1 MDRSSGPT
9 SYDSQAEAGGA
20 APWRAAL
27 IGTRLADRYDIL
39 ALVGAGGMGEVYR
52 ARDRELDELVAL
64 KVIRADLANDATLI
78 ERFRHEV
85 KLARRV
91 THRNVAR
98 TFELGRAGGVVFCT
112 MELIEGEA
120 LTGRLDRGAL
130 AVGEAVAIA
139 RAVCDGLAAA
149 HAVGVVH
156 RDVKPDNILLAAD
169 GRVVVADFGVAAAAV
184 DGAQG
189 LSGTIAYMAP
199 EQALGDPPSPL
210 VDVYA
215 VGVVVHEMVTGE
227 RAFAGP
233 AATILDAKHTVEHVV
248 TPVGGE
254 VTAELAA
261 VIAAA
266 TAREPR
272 RRTPSAKA
280 LHDALA
286 PWVAHAEVPA
296 RVRVRAGA
304 AVAEH
309 VVTVVAPPSLDPA
322 RDYLA
327 RALHDALL
335 GRLLR
340 APRLRVHART
350 AATAA
355 PGDDV
360 VALGGDGT
368 LVMHRGGAR
377 VLELALPL
385 AVDHI
390 AGAAELAAAA
400 VVAAV
405 GLADPGVADRAGPA
419 YELWLRA
426 RHVTQTN
433 LESHR
438 QAVDLLEQAL
448 QLAPDDPRI
457 LSTLAMTHV
466 RRAFFDPSAA
476 ASIVARASELA
487 RAAIASG
494 PEVAD
499 AHLAVGHVELNVGDP
514 VIAAGHFRV
523 AIARAPQL
531 AEAHEYMGRML
542 LEANYIELAQVR
554 LDEAI
559 AIAPH
564 LMSPRWEL
572 ARAHALTGRWQ
583 DYDRVVEELGA
594 SSSSRIV
601 ALGRFAMWR
610 GDPVMVARARPLIAA
625 ADGALAPM
633 LLPRLF
639 EIYLDPAQWRRYRDE
654 VLATALD
661 PRPQNCRRKA
671 FLAQLAAEAAS
682 HVGDVEVAVRC
693 IHHAVDNGLFDL
705 AWLER
710 CPLIAPVAS
719 LPELAGAAAKVRG
732 RAEAILDALYGDHD
746 LRTANTVLAPAP
758 A

>member
-1 MDRSSGPT
+1 VNDDGPDQRT
-9 SYDSQAEAGGA
+9 SYDSQAVGAGGT

-27 IGTRLADRYDIL
+27 VGTRLADRYDIL
-39 ALVGAGGMGEVYR
+39 ELIGAGGMGEVYR

-64 KVIRADLANDATLI
+64 KVIRADLANDAVLI

-112 MELIEGEA
+112 MELIAGEA
-120 LTGRLDRGAL
+120 LTGRLGRGAL

-139 RAVCDGLAAA
+139 RAVCEGLAAA
-149 HAVGVVH
+149 HAVGVIH
-156 RDVKPDNILLAAD
+156 RDVKPDNILLAVD

-189 LSGTIAYMAP
+189 LSGTVAYMAP

-210 VDVYA
+210 ADVYA
-215 VGVVVHEMVTGE
+215 VGVVLHEMVTGQ

-233 AATILDAKHTVEHVV
+233 AGTILDAKHTVDHVV
-248 TPVGGE
+248 TPVAGE

-266 TAREPR
+266 TAREPS
-272 RRTPSAKA
+272 RRTPSGKA
-280 LHDALA
+280 LRDALA
-286 PWVAHAEVPA
+286 PWLVHAEMPA
-296 RVRVRAGA
+296 PVRVRAGA

-309 VVTVVAPPSLDPA
+309 VVTVVAPPPLDPA
-322 RDYLA
+322 RDHLV

-350 AATAA
+350 ITT
-355 PGDDV
+355 GEHDDHV
-360 VALGGDGT
+360 VALAGDGT
-368 LVMHRGGAR
+368 LTMRRGGAPL
-377 VLELALPL
+377 LELALPL
-385 AVDHI
+385 AVDKI

-405 GLADPGVADRAGPA
+405 GLADPGVADRAGPG

-426 RHVTQTN
+426 RHITQNN
-433 LESHR
+433 LATHR

-448 QLAPDDPRI
+448 RLAPDDPRI

-466 RRAFFDPSAA
+466 RRAFFDPDADA
-476 ASIVARASELA
+476 GIVARASTLA
-487 RAAIASG
+487 RAALASG
-494 PEVAD
+494 PDVAE
-499 AHLAVGHVELNVGDP
+499 AHLAIGHLELNVGDP
-514 VIAAGHFRV
+514 VAAAGHFRV

-531 AEAHEYMGRML
+531 AEAHEYLGRML
-542 LEANYIELAQVR
+542 LEANYIELARVR
-554 LDEAI
+554 LGEAI

-564 LMSPRWEL
+564 VMSPRWEL
-572 ARAHALTGRWQ
+572 ARAHALAGQWAE
-583 DYDRVVEELGA
+583 YDRVVEELGA
-594 SSSSRIV
+594 SSSSRAV
-601 ALGRFAMWR
+601 ALARFAIWR
-610 GDPVMVARARPLIAA
+610 GDPELVRRTRATFGNS
-625 ADGALAPM
+625 DGALAPM
-633 LLPRLF
+633 LMPWMYELF
-639 EIYLDPAQWRRYRDE
+639 LDPSRWPAARAPILE
-654 VLATALD
+654 VALD
-661 PRPQNCRRKA
+661 MRSPNRRRRV
-671 FLAQLAAEAAS
+671 FLAQLVAEVAAK
-682 HVGDVEVAVRC
+682 VGDVEVAIRC

-710 CPLIAPVAS
+710 CPLVAPVAS
-719 LPELAGAAAKVRG
+719 LPELANAAAKVRG

-746 LRTANTVLAPAP
+746 LRTAKTVLAV
-758 A
+758 